1 MEFRILGPL
10 EVRGA
15 EGDIQLGAGKQ
26 RGLLALLLLH
36 ANEVVPTGRLIDLL
50 WSEDP
55 PADADKALQIHVSR
69 LRSALGDHDVLRTRP
84 GGYMLAVDAGGF
96 DLFRFEELAA
106 EGRRLLAQGD
116 AAAARGALAAALE
129 VWRGAPLADVA
140 RESFAQPEIAR
151 LEELRLTAIE
161 NRVEAD
167 LMIGAHAQL
176 VGELEAL
183 VGREPLRE
191 RLRGQLMLAL
201 YRSGRQ
207 AEALEAYRDARRALV
222 DELGIEPG
230 KALQDLEQA
239 ILRQDAGLDLG
250 GLAGPE
256 HVRPGRRAAGIF
268 VGRQRELDELWA
280 AVEDA
285 AVGRGRLFLISGE
298 SGVGK
303 SRLADELASLA
314 KDAGTRVLWG
324 RSWKEGD
331 APAYW
336 PWSQALRSLDAA
348 PDLQTDVQIDR
359 FAGFVRFARTLQEAA
374 ARQPLLLVLDD
385 LDHADDA
392 SLLLLHFIAGELA
405 EMHVAIVGTYL
416 AGPGTRPA
424 LRMLADHSA
433 HHHLRLAP
441 FEVDDVARFL
451 ELTGAEPADAASV
464 HAETGGNPR
473 LVWQRV
479 R

>member
-10 EVRGA
+10 EVEAAAGEIR
-15 EGDIQLGAGKQ
+15 LGGPKQ
-26 RGLLALLLLH
+26 RALLALLLLH
-36 ANEVVPTGRLIDLL
+36 ANEVVPTARLIDLL
-50 WSEDP
+50 WSDSP

-69 LRSALGDHDVLRTRP
+69 LRSALGDLDVLRTRP
-84 GGYMLAVDAGGF
+84 GGYVLAVDAGGF

-129 VWRGAPLADVA
+129 LWRGAPLADVA
-140 RESFAQPEIAR
+140 GEPFAQPEIAR

-161 NRVEAD
+161 SRVEAD
-167 LMIGAHAQL
+167 LMVGAHAQV

-183 VGREPLRE
+183 VAREPLRE

-201 YRSGRQ
+201 YRCGRQ

-230 KALQDLEQA
+230 RALHELEQA
-239 ILRQDAGLDLG
+239 ILRQEETLDLAG
-250 GLAGPE
+250 VAGPAQ
-256 HVRPGRRAAGIF
+256 VRPGRRAAGIF

-303 SRLADELASLA
+303 TRLADELASLA

-324 RSWKEGD
+324 RSWKGGD

-359 FAGFVRFARTLQEAA
+359 FAGFVRFARALKEAA

-385 LDHADDA
+385 LHHADDA
-392 SLLLLHFIAGELA
+392 SLLLLDFIAGELA

-416 AGPGTRPA
+416 EGPGTRPA
-424 LRMLADHSA
+424 LAVLADHSA
-433 HHHLRLAP
+433 HHRLRLRP
-441 FEVDDVARFL
+441 LGVDDVARFL
-451 ELTGAEPADAASV
+451 ELAGAVPEDATAL